1 MSGLGADPLDSALIR
16 LRTGNRLLGA
26 GFLIA
31 PDVAATC
38 AHVIDGE
45 TPVADFPML
54 RSHGHAVEVL
64 DRDDEADV
72 AILRLADPPP
82 GALPIPAR
90 ITGDVRDHRFRTF
103 GFPHD
108 LPDGIWVTGR
118 LLGAQGTGRIQMAQD
133 PDHWRV
139 EPGFSGAP
147 VWDEELAG
155 VVGMVV
161 TFTARNN
168 TTAHLVPTTALG
180 HVWTTPAR
188 NPYRGLRPFE
198 EEHAA
203 LFHGRDEDTDRLV
216 NLLARQ
222 DIVAIAGPSGSGKSS
237 LVRAGLIPRLRQAGA
252 TVVDLGADDGV
263 PESPE
268 AGTVLV
274 LDQFEEAVAANPA
287 AAREK
292 LAAITRLVA
301 GQHRQPGEPAPVRAV
316 LTLRSRSLDDL
327 ISKETVAELNRAVW
341 LLEPMSRLQLAAAIE
356 KPAAVV
362 GGLAFESG
370 LVQRILDDTRD
381 EPGTL
386 PLVSLVLDQLWRHRH
401 GGWLPHQAY
410 DELGRVQGALSN
422 AADDV
427 LASLTPAQRKAAR
440 QLLTGLTHADGEG
453 GYARRSAR
461 LTDLDPQGQDIAH
474 DLAAKRLVVIQDQT
488 VSLTHQA
495 LIDHWPTLRGWL
507 VEDTEFLTWL
517 AKLHDL
523 HGAGG
528 QLVDAPLSEAS
539 AWLRD
544 RSDDIPAAQ
553 RAFIR
558 HSQAAQRRNQRR
570 WRVITAVSVT
580 FGLLASLLAGVVVKN
595 LAELDD
601 RLRSNN
607 AASLAQ
613 AANRDME
620 KNPAETLQLALAA
633 YREKPGNAD
642 AYGALFQQRIY
653 WRGVDRVLTDPRF
666 TGITELHASADGR
679 IVVLRKV
686 GTMTVWWD
694 PQGPDARHR
703 ELPRMAGD
711 TAITLSPD
719 GRWLA
724 EAGSTKP
731 GLRVWD
737 LTRPGDPAVL
747 DSTTTFRAATFS
759 ANSRFMAV
767 EEFVGI
773 GDQTPSRVRFW
784 DLHTSQQLPS
794 EVTYARQERG
804 LDDAYPTSDG
814 VSLVTVEKP
823 VSPEG
828 APMEV
833 VVRDRATGKGTRT
846 FQATGTGSL
855 PLVGNGT
862 GLASCGGNTL
872 SLFDPVSGTTQR
884 EFPVHACPFEFGRDA
899 TGRYLISGSP
909 LDNTQPPLFFDLKTG
924 ETRNL
929 ALTWKP
935 GPRNSV
941 VTPAADGLHAITLR
955 GGAVEIRSVTTR
967 AHVPR
972 PKLSTS
978 WQARSPDGKH
988 WVGLLDDRTVTGNW
1002 IILVDADGVQ
1012 LHRRSVPF
1020 APDGVEFDAT
1030 GERVIV
1036 VNGPTVQIYRTDGMV
1051 LEREVPLPTP
1061 PGHSGHKLYS
1071 THHSGVAAGPD
1082 GLTLIGH
1089 LGILSS
1095 WDIRTGVQTRPPLTL
1110 AGNDRTEAWQ
1120 ELVGGP
1126 GLMARPGHPDQML
1139 VGHMTRLSLWDVPT
1153 LTEVH
1158 RFDVGNASVGTVS
1171 GDGSLA
1177 VTSGDDKLVLIDL
1190 ENNQKLPPLNAP
1202 GQSIIDAAGDYLY
1215 TQSTAELMVWHWRER
1230 RQVATVKLSGA
1241 EDVQAI
1247 EGGSFLL
1254 NDQPWRRE
1262 SIPLDP
1268 EQWFRDLCR
1277 VSDREFTQQEKD
1289 TLPKG
1294 VRTERPCAS

>member
-16 LRTGNRLLGA
+16 LRTGNRVLGA

-31 PDVAATC
+31 PDVVATC
-38 AHVIDGE
+38 AHVLDGE

-64 DRDDEADV
+64 ERDDEADV

-90 ITGDVRDHRFRTF
+90 ITGEVRDHRFRTF
-103 GFPHD
+103 GFPYD

-216 NLLARQ
+216 DLLERQ
-222 DIVAIAGPSGSGKSS
+222 DVVAIAGPSGSGKSS

-252 TVVDLGADDGV
+252 TVVDLGTDDGV
-263 PESPE
+263 PESPG

-274 LDQFEEAVAANPA
+274 LDQFEEAVAADSA

-301 GQHRQPGEPAPVRAV
+301 GENRQPGEPAPVRAV

-327 ISKETVAELNRAVW
+327 ITKETVAELNRAVW
-341 LLEPMSRLQLAAAIE
+341 FLEPMSREQLAAAIE
-356 KPAAVV
+356 KPAEVV

-410 DELGRVQGALSN
+410 EELGRVQGALST

-427 LASLTPAQRKAAR
+427 LASLTPAQRSAAR
-440 QLLTGLTHADGEG
+440 QLLTGLTRADGEG

-461 LTDLDPQGQDIAH
+461 LADLDPRGRDIAH
-474 DLAAKRLVVIQDQT
+474 DLATKRLVVIQDQT
-488 VSLTHQA
+488 VNLTHQA
-495 LIDHWPTLRGWL
+495 LIDHWPTLRDWL
-507 VEDTEFLTWL
+507 IEDTEFLTWL
-517 AKLHDL
+517 AKLQDL
-523 HGAGG
+523 HASGG
-528 QLVDAPLSEAS
+528 LLVDAPLAEAS
-539 AWLRD
+539 NWLRD

-570 WRVITAVSVT
+570 WRVITAVSIT

-595 LAELDD
+595 LADLDD

-613 AANRDME
+613 AANRDTE
-620 KNPAETLQLALAA
+620 NHPGQALQSALTA
-633 YREKPGNAD
+633 YREKPGSAD
-642 AYGALFQQRIY
+642 AHGALFQQRIY
-653 WRGVDRVLTDPRF
+653 WRGVDRALTDPRF
-666 TGITELHASADGR
+666 SGITDLLASADGR
-679 IVVLRKV
+679 IVVLQKP
-686 GTMTVWWD
+686 GTMTIWWD
-694 PQGPDARHR
+694 LEGPGARHR
-703 ELPRMAGD
+703 ELTRMAGD
-711 TAITLSPD
+711 TSMTLSSD

-724 EAGSTKP
+724 EAGRTKP

-737 LTRPGDPAVL
+737 LNRVVDPVVL
-747 DSTTTFRAATFS
+747 DPVTTFRPASFS
-759 ANSRFMAV
+759 VNSRFMAAEVFV
-767 EEFVGI
+767 ELGKQV
-773 GDQTPSRVRFW
+773 PSRVRVW
-784 DLHTSQQLPS
+784 DLNTSQELPS
-794 EVTYARQERG
+794 EVTYPPQERN
-804 LDDAYPTSDG
+804 LDAAYPTSDG
-814 VSLVTVEKP
+814 VSLVTSEKP
-823 VSPEG
+823 VFPEG
-828 APMEV
+828 APMET

-846 FQATGTGSL
+846 FQASGTGSL

-862 GLASCGGNTL
+862 ALLSCGDNKAKL
-872 SLFDPVSGTTQR
+872 LDPVLGTTHH
-884 EFPVHACPFEFGRDA
+884 EFPVHECPLQFARDA
-899 TGRYLISGSP
+899 TGRYLIIGTA
-909 LDNTQPPLFFDLKTG
+909 LANTPPPLVVDLKTR
-924 ETRNL
+924 ETRTL
-929 ALTWKP
+929 ALTWEP
-935 GPRNSV
+935 SPRNSV
-941 VTPAADGLHAITLR
+941 LTPAADGLHAITLR
-955 GGAVEIRSVTTR
+955 GGALEIRSVSTR

-972 PKLSTS
+972 PKLSTN
-978 WQARSPDGKH
+978 WQARSPDSKH
-988 WVGLLDDRTVTGNW
+988 WVGYLDDRTVPGHW
-1002 IILVDADGVQ
+1002 IVLVDAEGVL
-1012 LHRRSVPF
+1012 LHRRPIPLGPEAV
-1020 APDGVEFDAT
+1020 AFDAT

-1036 VNGPTVQIYRTDGMV
+1036 VHGPTLQIYRTDGMV

-1061 PGHSGHKLYS
+1061 PGHSGKKLYS
-1071 THHSGVAAGPD
+1071 SHHSSIVAAPN

-1095 WDIRTGVQTRPPLTL
+1095 WDIRTGVQTRPPLKL
-1110 AGNDRTEAWQ
+1110 EKNDPAEGWKD
-1120 ELVGGP
+1120 LVGGP
-1126 GLMARPGHPDQML
+1126 GLLTRPGHPDQLL
-1139 VGHMTRLSLWDVPT
+1139 VGRGTNLSLWDLPT
-1153 LTEVH
+1153 LTELH
-1158 RFDVGNASVGTVS
+1158 RFDIGLAAEGIVS

-1177 VTSGDDKLVLIDL
+1177 ITSGDDKLVLIDL
-1190 ENNQKLPPLNAP
+1190 EEVQQLPPLNAP
-1202 GQSIIDAAGDYLY
+1202 GQSIIDVAGDYLF
-1215 TQSTAELMVWHWRER
+1215 THRFAELMVWNWRER
-1230 RQVATVKLSGA
+1230 RQVVTVKTSNSEQSYA
-1241 EDVQAI
+1241 V

-1277 VSDREFTQQEKD
+1277 VADREFTQQEKD
-1289 TLPKG
+1289 ILPKG
-1294 VRTERPCAS
+1294 VSTERPCTR